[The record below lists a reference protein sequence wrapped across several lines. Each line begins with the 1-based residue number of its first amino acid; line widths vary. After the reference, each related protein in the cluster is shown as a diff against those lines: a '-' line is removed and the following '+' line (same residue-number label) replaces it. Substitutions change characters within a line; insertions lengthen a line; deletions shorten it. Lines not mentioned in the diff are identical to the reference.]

1 MVGFKWG
8 RGGTLRAHISKR
20 GKCRSFF
27 NIKAKQPRK
36 LFRYSTLDQ
45 KTQAIS
51 YILNAAERGGKDRAA
66 AIKFQAALCDSH
78 IKTVQKWMREF
89 KAGLIT
95 LRKPTAGRPSKC
107 TVEEQTRIEALLEQN
122 NYKITFRALAKLS
135 KVSDK
140 TLRRWSGKW
149 GWKQKRTTPKPMLTA
164 ANIQKRLQ
172 WAQKYRNKKFHKWV
186 DVDEKWVSCYKPMG
200 KFKMPRGKKC
210 PQPRRKNAKH
220 ETKVMFITAISRNS
234 IITGHNGA
242 IRIDPVGHFRP
253 AKIGNKSKGL
263 LKGRKLFVPDSANA
277 RLYAKILMKKI
288 VPAIRK
294 RWPTAASVVLQM
306 DNASA
311 HVSAMKLRKL
321 QKLCHNTKQGTRARI
336 ILLMQPA
343 NSPDTNA
350 NDAAFYR
357 SLEYVLG
364 ETRQQRPIELIKQVR
379 AAFKN
384 YDAATMGRVF
394 DVKALNILAIL
405 GAAGN
410 NDYARPHHRDFLS
423 AGAH

>member
-1 MVGFKWG
+1 
-8 RGGTLRAHISKR
+8 
-20 GKCRSFF
+20 
-27 NIKAKQPRK
+27 
-36 LFRYSTLDQ
+36 
-45 KTQAIS
+45 
-51 YILNAAERGGKDRAA
+51 
-66 AIKFQAALCDSH
+66 
-78 IKTVQKWMREF
+78 
-89 KAGLIT
+89 
-95 LRKPTAGRPSKC
+95 
-107 TVEEQTRIEALLEQN
+107 
-122 NYKITFRALAKLS
+122 
-135 KVSDK
+135 
-140 TLRRWSGKW
+140 
-149 GWKQKRTTPKPMLTA
+149 
-164 ANIQKRLQ
+164 
-172 WAQKYRNKKFHKWV
+172 
-186 DVDEKWVSCYKPMG
+186 
-200 KFKMPRGKKC
+200 
-210 PQPRRKNAKH
+210 
-220 ETKVMFITAISRNS
+220 
-234 IITGHNGA
+234 
-242 IRIDPVGHFRP
+242 
-253 AKIGNKSKGL
+253 
-263 LKGRKLFVPDSANA
+263 
-277 RLYAKILMKKI
+277 MKKI

-321 QKLCHNTKQGTRARI
+321 QRLCNNTRRGTRARI
-336 ILLMQPA
+336 ILLLQPA
-343 NSPDTNA
+343 NTPDTNA